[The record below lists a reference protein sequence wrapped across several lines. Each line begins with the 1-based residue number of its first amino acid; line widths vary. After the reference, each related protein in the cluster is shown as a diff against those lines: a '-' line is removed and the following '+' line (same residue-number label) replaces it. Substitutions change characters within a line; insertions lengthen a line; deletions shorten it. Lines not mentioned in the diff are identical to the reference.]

1 MLVMK
6 IKLDKIGTLGIWIA
20 ALSCP
25 ACFPALISIVSA
37 LSLGFLSTFEGIAI
51 NYLLPFFTLIVLLSN
66 IYSWY
71 QHRNHF
77 RGLLSVLSP
86 ILILLVLYIFWT
98 FSWSRQLF
106 YITLFLMPIVAIFD
120 LIKPT
125 VNKC

>member
-1 MLVMK
+1 MK
-6 IKLDKIGTLGIWIA
+6 IKLDNVGTLGVWVA

-25 ACFPALISIVSA
+25 ACFPALISLASA
-37 LSLGFLSTFEGIAI
+37 LGLGFLSTFEGIAI
-51 NYLLPFFTLIVLLSN
+51 NYLLPFFALLVLLSN
-66 IYSWY
+66 LYSWY

-106 YITLFLMPIVAIFD
+106 YIVLFFMPLVAIFD
-120 LIKPT
+120 LVKPAAT
-125 VNKC
+125 RC

>member
-1 MLVMK
+1 MK
-6 IKLDKIGTLGIWIA
+6 IKLDNVGTLGVWVA

-25 ACFPALISIVSA
+25 ACFPALISLASA
-37 LSLGFLSTFEGIAI
+37 LGLGFLSTFEGIAI

-77 RGLLSVLSP
+77 RGLISVFSP
-86 ILILLVLYIFWT
+86 VLILFVLYVFWV

-106 YITLFLMPIVAIFD
+106 YIVLLLMPLVAIFD
-120 LIKPT
+120 LVKPAAT
-125 VNKC
+125 RC